1 MTVERWRNRQG
12 RHRIQRNMQQAEPPP
27 ANVISTHTPALDD
40 AALVALVRSGDRE
53 AFRHV
58 VQRYGPQ
65 LHRIARGVLNDDA
78 EAEDVVQESFM
89 RAYHRFDSFRG
100 DAPLRTWLVSIV
112 LNEARTHLRKRHAM
126 VGIDQIDS
134 SPVDPHWVG
143 PSRSAHGDPV
153 SLAAQVEI
161 RRLLKRAIDH
171 LPDPY
176 RQVFRLRAIEECSV
190 EETAARLSIKPQ
202 TVKTRL
208 FRARR
213 LLCKSL
219 DETLGNMLSE
229 TFPFLGVRCACLT
242 STLMARL
249 VAEATFGSDDQPPA
263 ARPDM
268 KSPTMAKT
276 PLVLL
281 PWSLR
286 CPGND

>member
-1 MTVERWRNRQG
+1 MVVERWRNRRG
-12 RHRIQRNMQQAEPPP
+12 HHRIQRSMQQAEPPP

-40 AALVALVRSGDRE
+40 VALVALVRSGDRE

-65 LHRIARGVLNDDA
+65 LHRIAHGVVDDAA

-89 RAYHRFDSFRG
+89 RAYHRLDSFRG

-112 LNEARTHLRKRHAM
+112 LNEARSHLRKRHAM
-126 VGIDQIDS
+126 VGVEQIDAS
-134 SPVDPHWVG
+134 SVDPHWVG

-153 SLAAQVEI
+153 SLAAQVEV

-176 RQVFRLRAIEECSV
+176 RQVFTLRAIEECSV

-219 DETLGNMLSE
+219 YKTLGNMLSE
-229 TFPFLGVRCACLT
+229 TFPFLGVRCAWLT
-242 STLMARL
+242 KAVMARL
-249 VAEATFGSDDQPPA
+249 VGEATPGFGDRLRV
-263 ARPDM
+263 ARPDVE
-268 KSPTMAKT
+268 S
-276 PLVLL
+276 LVLA
-281 PWSLR
+281 PSGSR
-286 CPGND
+286 CPGEG